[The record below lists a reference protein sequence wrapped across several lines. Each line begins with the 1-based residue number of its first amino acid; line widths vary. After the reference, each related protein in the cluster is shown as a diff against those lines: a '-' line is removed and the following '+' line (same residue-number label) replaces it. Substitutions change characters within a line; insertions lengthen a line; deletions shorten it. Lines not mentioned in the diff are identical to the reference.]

1 VPGAAFALSARFHQS
16 RFHQAVE
23 HDTDVGFG
31 FLDEAGCLLGG
42 QASVLPE
49 GVQEQKF
56 VEAQVSAGTR
66 FFDHQADE
74 VEVRLPAG

>member
-1 VPGAAFALSARFHQS
+1 
-16 RFHQAVE
+16 
-23 HDTDVGFG
+23 
-31 FLDEAGCLLGG
+31 
-42 QASVLPE
+42 LPE